1 MIISPKGISIQDNRI
16 IPQFSNKINFIAVYT
31 IILNK
36 RLIIIQKIAPIN
48 VGNNAANTTH
58 FKCPVS
64 FFIVI
69 NVVAQGQ

>member
-1 MIISPKGISIQDNRI
+1 MINSSKGTSIKDNRI

-36 RLIIIQKIAPIN
+36 MLIIIQSIAPIN
-48 VGNNAANTTH
+48 VGNNAANTAH

-64 FFIVI
+64 FFTVI